1 MRIGVDV
8 GGTKTLAVA
17 VDDAGRVVAEERRP
31 TGWGPRAVVD
41 GIVAVVAAVAGGA
54 RPAALGIGVPGQ
66 ISPAGVVRHALNLG
80 IDVFDLADA
89 VRSGVGVLP
98 LIENDVR
105 AAAVGAASLLPAA
118 GAVAYL
124 NLGTGIAA
132 GIARDGMPW
141 RGARGA
147 AGEIG
152 HISVDPAGPA
162 CRCGQRG
169 CIEALA
175 GGAAVAARWARPA
188 VLPVVDVFDAADAGD
203 PLAAALRA
211 DVVRGVTAAAH
222 LLVLTA
228 DVDLVVL
235 GGGVSHLGERLRDPV
250 RTALAAAAS
259 GSAFLTS
266 LDLPDR
272 VVPTPPSA
280 PVGAL
285 GAALLAGAP
294 APAVTGV

>member
-1 MRIGVDV
+1 MQIGVDV

-17 VDDAGRVVAEERRP
+17 LDDAGRVIAEERRA
-31 TGWGPRAVVD
+31 TGWGPEAVVD

-54 RPAALGIGVPGQ
+54 RPDALGIGVPGQ
-66 ISPAGVVRHALNLG
+66 VSPDGVVRHALNLG
-80 IDVFDLADA
+80 IDVLDLAAA
-89 VRSGVGVLP
+89 VGARTGLRPVV
-98 LIENDVR
+98 ENDVR
-105 AAAVGAASLLPAA
+105 AAAVGAASLLA
-118 GAVAYL
+118 GAGSIAYL

-132 GIARDGMPW
+132 GIVRDGMPW

-152 HISVDPAGPA
+152 HVSVDPAGPA
-162 CRCGQRG
+162 CSCGQRG

-188 VLPVVDVFDAADAGD
+188 ALPVADVFDAAEAGD
-203 PLAAALRA
+203 PLAAGLRA
-211 DVVRGVTAAAH
+211 DVVRGVVSAVQ

-228 DVDLVVL
+228 DVDVVVL

-259 GSAFLTS
+259 GSAFLGS
-266 LDLPDR
+266 LELADR
-272 VVPTPPSA
+272 VVPTPRKA
-280 PVGAL
+280 PVGAR
-285 GAALLAGAP
+285 GAAVLAGAT
-294 APAVTGV
+294 AVTGV

>member
-17 VDDAGRVVAEERRP
+17 VDDTGRVVAEERRP
-31 TGWGPRAVVD
+31 TGWGGRAVVD
-41 GIVAVVAAVAGGA
+41 GIVAVVAAVSHGV
-54 RPAALGIGVPGQ
+54 RPDALGVGLPGQ
-66 ISPAGVVRHALNLG
+66 VSAGGVVRHALNLG
-80 IDVFDLADA
+80 IDTLDLAEA
-89 VRSGVGVLP
+89 VSAGVGVRP
-98 LIENDVR
+98 LVENDVR
-105 AAAVGAASLLPAA
+105 AGAVGAASLLPGA
-118 GAVAYL
+118 GSIAYL

-132 GIARDGMPW
+132 GIVRDGMPW

-152 HISVDPAGPA
+152 HISVDPAGAA
-162 CRCGQRG
+162 CTCGQRG

-188 VLPVVDVFDAADAGD
+188 ALPVADVFDAAHAGD

-211 DVVRGVTAAAH
+211 DVVRGVAAAAH

-235 GGGVSHLGERLRDPV
+235 GGGVSHLGERLREPV
-250 RTALAAAAS
+250 RAALAAAAS
-259 GSAFLTS
+259 ESAFLGS
-266 LDLPDR
+266 LELADR
-272 VVPTPPSA
+272 VVPTPRGA

-285 GAALLAGAP
+285 GAALLAGAT
-294 APAVTGV
+294 AVTGV